1 MRKSLE
7 ERLAD
12 LLEDSL
18 FYVRMYRDT
27 DPSGEGRRRREGLI
41 AAAERVV
48 REARDGEEDEEL

>member
-1 MRKSLE
+1 VRKTLE
-7 ERLAD
+7 D

-41 AAAERVV
+41 DAAERVV
-48 REARDGEEDEEL
+48 LEARGEGVE